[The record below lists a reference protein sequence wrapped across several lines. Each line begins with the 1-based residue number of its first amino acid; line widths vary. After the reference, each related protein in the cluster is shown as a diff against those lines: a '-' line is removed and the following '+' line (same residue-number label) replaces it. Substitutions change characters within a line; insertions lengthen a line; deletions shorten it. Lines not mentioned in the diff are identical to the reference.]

1 MSLTERTPIH
11 EDVWVQVLIAVKKAR
26 EEQAILSVDSE
37 IARIRQMYPD
47 AHVSSD
53 QMTVAIATICGW
65 ERVSM
70 RLA

>member
-1 MSLTERTPIH
+1 
-11 EDVWVQVLIAVKKAR
+11 
-26 EEQAILSVDSE
+26 
-37 IARIRQMYPD
+37 MYPD